1 MRQSY
6 SSLPFDF
13 EAPSRSLPRGA
24 SGLEPGLYGVPLSS
38 SNSHHISFPNDRHQ
52 DEAYSRM
59 IQGNRPF
66 STALPGAPHSSTAFN
81 APFSVHAH
89 QHIMAPVLQGHGGH
103 ASHGHQQHHGH
114 HGHGHQQHSQPLSKG
129 ALFVGDLSFFAS
141 EADLRRLFSPYGKL
155 KRAEV
160 KRGRFGDSLMH
171 GFVELDQLAGAQLA
185 MRELD
190 GVKFM
195 GRRVRVHWAY
205 SNAEK
210 SSPRDRE
217 QWTQLHVTFTTS
229 RIDTLVSEEVLDR
242 LFSRFGEVAD
252 VTVKKHARTIEPPF
266 QSGYAF
272 VYFYLPQ
279 PAVVASERLKSAQ
292 LGDVHF
298 ETALSFR
305 SQRVVETL
313 AAMQA
318 AQRMGLGAA
327 SNPLGSDILSNS
339 TSLGSGLEV
348 AFSSLHVTGAA
359 EDFSLSLSSSPS
371 QQAQF
376 AGAFASSVMSHREE
390 EASVHSLTSQ
400 STQPLP
406 FDREALLQ
414 MQSQQTSDSSLS
426 LYSSPSAAPSL
437 LPSPP
442 ALDMEK
448 PLKAPHVGAALPADE
463 GNSIWEDS
471 AEPATPTTAV
481 VSSATYAILR
491 D

>member
-1 MRQSY
+1 MRPSY

-13 EAPSRSLPRGA
+13 EAPTRSLSRGA
-24 SGLEPGLYGVPLSS
+24 SGLEPGLYGLPLSS
-38 SNSHHISFPNDRHQ
+38 SNSQLPFPNDRFQ

-59 IQGNRPF
+59 IPGNRAF
-66 STALPGAPHSSTAFN
+66 SNALPGVPVVGSSPFPPHPNQHLSAP
-81 APFSVHAH
+81 
-89 QHIMAPVLQGHGGH
+89 ILQGHGH
-103 ASHGHQQHHGH
+103 ASHHQQHHGH
-114 HGHGHQQHSQPLSKG
+114 HGHQHHAQPLSKG

-195 GRRVRVHWAY
+195 GRRIRVHWAY

-217 QWTQLHVTFTTS
+217 QWTQLHVTFTTA

-279 PAVVASERLKSAQ
+279 PAVMASERLKSAQ

-305 SQRVVETL
+305 SQRVVESL

-318 AQRMGLGAA
+318 AQRMGLSAA
-327 SNPLGSDILSNS
+327 SNTLGSDILSNS
-339 TSLGSGLEV
+339 ASLGAGMEA
-348 AFSSLHVTGAA
+348 AFSSLHISASD
-359 EDFSLSLSSSPS
+359 DFSLTLSTSPA
-371 QQAQF
+371 QQAQYGGPF
-376 AGAFASSVMSHREE
+376 VASSLSHREE

-414 MQSQQTSDSSLS
+414 LQSQQTSDSSLS
-426 LYSSPSAAPSL
+426 LYSSSTAAPSL
-437 LPSPP
+437 LPSP
-442 ALDMEK
+442 ATAVAVDSEK
-448 PLKAPHVGAALPADE
+448 PLKAPQAHPLLPE
-463 GNSIWEDS
+463 EVNNSMWQDS